1 MLCAAVCMLLSIPA
15 QRPGI
20 AYLEAIDFRVLALLF
35 CLMAVVAG
43 FQRCGLFELLAR
55 KLLSGKRPVKLLVL
69 SLVMLPFFVSMLVTN
84 DVALITFVPFAL
96 LVLEHSG
103 QQKLTAPVVVLQTV
117 AANLGSM
124 ATPVGNPQNLFLYST
139 YGFTPAQFFQTVLP
153 YTGISFV
160 CLALA
165 ALCCRGRACEVRFG
179 HAQKIDHQ
187 KTLLLMS
194 VLFVLCLLCVFR
206 VLPYGILL
214 AVVCVS
220 LFLCDRT
227 LFRAI
232 DYGLLATFVCFFI
245 FADNIGT
252 IPAVQSLLENV
263 LNQSALL
270 ASAAASQVISN
281 VPAAVLLSGFTQDG
295 TGLLLG
301 TNLGGLGTPIAS
313 LASLISLKAFLKA
326 QPGKILHYLLL
337 FLVANVVGLV
347 ILLGFARL
355 FGAW

>member
-1 MLCAAVCMLLSIPA
+1 
-15 QRPGI
+15 
-20 AYLEAIDFRVLALLF
+20 
-35 CLMAVVAG
+35 
-43 FQRCGLFELLAR
+43 
-55 KLLSGKRPVKLLVL
+55 
-69 SLVMLPFFVSMLVTN
+69 
-84 DVALITFVPFAL
+84 
-96 LVLEHSG
+96 
-103 QQKLTAPVVVLQTV
+103 
-117 AANLGSM
+117 
-124 ATPVGNPQNLFLYST
+124 
-139 YGFTPAQFFQTVLP
+139 
-153 YTGISFV
+153 
-160 CLALA
+160 
-165 ALCCRGRACEVRFG
+165 
-179 HAQKIDHQ
+179 
-187 KTLLLMS
+187 MS

>member
-1 MLCAAVCMLLSIPA
+1 MCAAICMLLSIPA
-15 QRPGI
+15 QPPGA
-20 AYLEAIDFRVLALLF
+20 AYIEAIDFRVLALLF

-43 FQRCGLFELLAR
+43 LQKCGLFELLAR
-55 KLLSGKRPVKLLVL
+55 KLLSGKRPVKLLVFT
-69 SLVMLPFFVSMLVTN
+69 LVMLPFFVSMLVTN

-103 QQKLTAPVVVLQTV
+103 QQKLTAPVVVLQTI

-139 YGFTPAQFFQTVLP
+139 YGFTPAQFFQAVLP

-160 CLALA
+160 MLTLASF
-165 ALCCRGRACEVRFG
+165 CCRGRTCEVRFM
-179 HAQKIDHQ
+179 QQQTIRNS
-187 KTLLLMS
+187 KTLIVMI

-206 VLPYGILL
+206 MLPYGILL
-214 AVVCVS
+214 MVVCACLAICDRS
-220 LFLCDRT
+220 LFKS
-227 LFRAI
+227 I

-245 FADNIGT
+245 FADNIGA
-252 IPAVQSLLENV
+252 IPVVQSLLENV

-301 TNLGGLGTPIAS
+301 TDLGGLGTPIAS
-313 LASLISLKAFLKA
+313 LASLISLKAFLKQ
-326 QPGKILHYLLL
+326 QPGEFVRYLVL
-337 FLVANVVGLV
+337 FLVANVIGLV

-355 FGAW
+355 CGAW